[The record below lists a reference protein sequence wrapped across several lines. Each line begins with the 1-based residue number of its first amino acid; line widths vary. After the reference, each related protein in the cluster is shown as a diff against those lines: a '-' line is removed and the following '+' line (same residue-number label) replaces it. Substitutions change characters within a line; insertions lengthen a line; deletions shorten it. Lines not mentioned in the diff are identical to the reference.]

1 MSLQEQLAHFSVE
14 LCALRILGLCF
25 GYLSQLG
32 TELFMSVFQ
41 ILRGCINV
49 VKVLFCGIVIAV
61 MALSITFHDADFN

>member
-1 MSLQEQLAHFSVE
+1 ME

-32 TELFMSVFQ
+32 TEL
-41 ILRGCINV
+41 CINV
-49 VKVLFCGIVIAV
+49 VKVLFCRIVTAV